1 MSSIFRFV
9 KQSSFNIIS
18 RNNGFKNTIR
28 NFSDKNGLF
37 HQQKIRQE
45 IPNSTKIRNGATA
58 FALLGGVGFIYSTS
72 MNKMKNSD
80 ELATLLDGESLKNSE
95 RKE

>member
-1 MSSIFRFV
+1 MFRFV
-9 KQSSFNIIS
+9 RQSSNYSINYIS
-18 RNNGFKNTIR
+18 RNKNTIR
-28 NFSDKNGLF
+28 KFSDKNGLF

-58 FALLGGVGFIYSTS
+58 LALLGGVVFIYATS

-80 ELATLLDGESLKNSE
+80 ELAALLDGESLKNQE
-95 RKE
+95 RNHE